1 MFSNGGF
8 VNFLADAGAFV
19 LLALGLN
26 IVVGFAGLLDLGY
39 AAFFAI
45 GSYTFAMLASPQ
57 FGIHIPFWVM
67 LFVASGVAA
76 VFGILLGAPT
86 LRLRGD
92 YLAIVTLGF
101 GEIVPQTF
109 LNLSQW
115 TGGPNGIGSL
125 DQPAIFGY
133 RFGFQ
138 ALPYYYLILGLIAV
152 AVLAG
157 EQPARQP
164 ARPRVDGDSRG
175 RAGRGARR
183 DQHDDDQARRV
194 RARRVVQRPR
204 GVRVRVE
211 IAARLA
217 RPVRFN
223 VSVAVLSMLVLG
235 GMGNI
240 PGVIVGSLVIS
251 SLDRF
256 ILPQLTN
263 FLHGAGR
270 ADRPDELALPDLRR
284 HPRDD
289 DALPARRFDPQPS
302 APLRT
307 ARDPR
312 RRAGRTDALYRGVA
326 LMPLLQLE
334 GVTQRFGGFVAVDKL
349 DFVIL
354 TTLMPICILAELDL
368 DPEAREGIHGRV
380 SDPGNADDRH
390 LLGTRPG
397 AVLLVLRGRPDPDVP
412 DHRRVG
418 RAAPGLCQL

>member
-1 MFSNGGF
+1 MRTAIACFVAAIVLPLIVPNGGF

-26 IVVGFAGLLDLGY
+26 IVIGFAGLLDLGY

-76 VFGILLGAPT
+76 LFGIVLGAPT

-109 LNLSQW
+109 LNLSDW

-125 DQPAIFGY
+125 DQPVFFGLK
-133 RFGFQ
+133 FGFN
-138 ALPYYYLILGLIAV
+138 ALPYYYLILALIAF
-152 AVLAG
+152 AILIANNLRTSRLGRAWMAIREDELAAAHMGINTTTAKLAAFAIGASFSGLAG
-157 EQPARQP
+157 CAYASKLQLVSP
-164 ARPRVDGDSRG
+164 
-175 RAGRGARR
+175 
-183 DQHDDDQARRV
+183 DQF
-194 RARRVVQRPR
+194 
-204 GVRVRVE
+204 G
-211 IAARLA
+211 
-217 RPVRFN
+217 FN

-263 FLHGAGR
+263 ALHAINISVDLTNSRFLIYGVILVLTMLFRPEGLIPSRQRKAELR
-270 ADRPDELALPDLRR
+270 ADA
-284 HPRDD
+284 
-289 DALPARRFDPQPS
+289 DATAAEQTLYTGAPS
-302 APLRT
+302 
-307 ARDPR
+307 
-312 RRAGRTDALYRGVA
+312 
-326 LMPLLQLE
+326 
-334 GVTQRFGGFVAVDKL
+334 
-349 DFVIL
+349 
-354 TTLMPICILAELDL
+354 
-368 DPEAREGIHGRV
+368 
-380 SDPGNADDRH
+380 
-390 LLGTRPG
+390 
-397 AVLLVLRGRPDPDVP
+397 
-412 DHRRVG
+412 
-418 RAAPGLCQL
+418 